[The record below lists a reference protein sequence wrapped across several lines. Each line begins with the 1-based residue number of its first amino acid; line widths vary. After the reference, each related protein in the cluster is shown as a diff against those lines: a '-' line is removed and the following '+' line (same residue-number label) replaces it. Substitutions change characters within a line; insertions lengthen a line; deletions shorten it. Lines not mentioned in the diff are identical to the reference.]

1 MSDGR
6 ATRLLVLRAVNRIQ
20 AKGSTARLAIPR
32 DPEVVDKLGIDV
44 TEGQLL
50 SVGEYLED
58 HGYLELADI
67 SLTTGTYTITIA
79 RLKWLETGIPGRLEA
94 SEAVEE
100 EPEKGQ
106 RPHSAAGGAQEA
118 GVQCRWWE
126 FWR

>member
-1 MSDGR
+1 M
-6 ATRLLVLRAVNRIQ
+6 VLRAVNRIQ
-20 AKGSTARLAIPR
+20 AKNSTARLAIPR

-67 SLTTGTYTITIA
+67 NLTTGTYTITLVG
-79 RLKWLETGIPGRLEA
+79 LKWLETGIPGRLEA

-100 EPEKGQ
+100 EPERGQ
-106 RPHSAAGGAQEA
+106 RPHSAAGGAQEE
-118 GVQCRWWE
+118 GVQRRWWE